1 MLQPDDIH
9 IRLSVS
15 KEKRAEL
22 IEVIRQHPD
31 LFSEIDLNIPTQPP
45 YPHKNIFIN
54 YRRSDS
60 EDVVGRIYDRLTGEF
75 GRGTVFKDVEDIPP
89 GVDFRQVLE
98 REVVAS
104 DVMLVVV
111 GKNWANRQN
120 KSRLHQDE
128 DYVRFEIQMAL
139 EHNIPVIPVLVQ
151 RRVTLP
157 RERDLPKSIRALV
170 YRHASQVRPD
180 PDFHQ
185 DMNRLIR
192 GIRRIFEENL
202 LAEAEPTDTMPTE
215 NA

>member
-1 MLQPDDIH
+1 MFQPDDIH

-15 KEKRAEL
+15 TEKRAEL
-22 IEVIRQHPD
+22 IEVIRKHPD
-31 LFSEIDLNIPTQPP
+31 LFKEIDLNIPTQPP
-45 YPHKNIFIN
+45 YPQKNIFIN

-60 EDVVGRIYDRLTGEF
+60 EDVVGRIYDRLVGEF

-98 REVVAS
+98 REVLAS

-120 KSRLHQDE
+120 KGRLHQED

-157 RERDLPKSIRALV
+157 RERDLPKSIKALV
-170 YRHASQVRPD
+170 YRNASQVRPD

-192 GIRRIFEENL
+192 GMRRMFDGS
-202 LAEAEPTDTMPTE
+202 LAEESSTPSETGDQA
-215 NA
+215 